1 MPLAKILFIIWV
13 LLLSANQVV
22 ALTYNDE
29 LPLDSG
35 FKSVSEANISAAKLL
50 QDYVESYEEKINDL
64 LDSYNSE
71 NTQIIQAVN
80 SSLKQMS
87 RSLDIIQYKSIDPL
101 VVNGVMESI
110 VTDLKGINNKMKI
123 YLSQEKQLHE
133 DRLSSIQQNYSQIGI
148 KISRVLDNLV
158 SVLSKA
164 MIQKDSLS
172 EKEKELVRSLLI
184 IRTQSDKIKDFTNL
198 SFQSQEEMKAYFQDI
213 ISVIQQEILQM
224 KSISS

>member
-1 MPLAKILFIIWV
+1 
-13 LLLSANQVV
+13 
-22 ALTYNDE
+22 LTYNDE

-35 FKSVSEANISAAKLL
+35 FKTVSEANISAAKLL